1 MRLSD
6 FDYSLPPERIAQ
18 TPVEPRDAA
27 RMLVLDRSSGELAHH
42 RVRDLPDLLRPGDLL
57 VANRSRVLPARV
69 VGRLRGGG
77 RAELLLLRRLSP
89 GRWEAL
95 ARPAR
100 RLRPGDVV
108 DVDEVRPGLRVRII
122 EQFAAGVRTIGVE
135 QDAGADPDAALLAA
149 GSTPLPPYIRGW
161 AGDPERYQTMFA
173 DIAGSAA
180 APTAGLHFTPSLL
193 DALNTAGI
201 GLETLVL
208 HIGLDTF
215 RPITAE

>member
-1 MRLSD
+1 MRTA
-6 FDYSLPPERIAQ
+6 DYEYDLPPELIAQ
-18 TPVEPRDAA
+18 EPIEPRDAA
-27 RMLVLDRSSGELAHH
+27 RLLVFDRTADGLQH
-42 RVRDLPDLLRPGDLL
+42 RGVRDLPTLLQPGDLL

-89 GRWEAL
+89 GHWEAL

-108 DVDEVRPGLRVRII
+108 DVVEVWPGLRVRII

-149 GSTPLPPYIRGW
+149 GSTPLPP
-161 AGDPERYQTMFA
+161 
-173 DIAGSAA
+173 
-180 APTAGLHFTPSLL
+180 
-193 DALNTAGI
+193 
-201 GLETLVL
+201 
-208 HIGLDTF
+208 
-215 RPITAE
+215 